1 MICLLV
7 ASRVWVPVSLHFVQ
21 LFAEKWLAICGGVLM
36 PCMATYVAQ
45 EEAMEM
51 EQQGCAGTAAA
62 RP

>member
-7 ASRVWVPVSLHFVQ
+7 AARVWVPVSLHFVQ

-45 EEAMEM
+45 QEAIKM
-51 EQQGCAGTAAA
+51 EQQE
-62 RP
+62 